1 MQLNSWDKKANV
13 TLYME
18 KRHVE
23 ALDRLAVSAGV
34 SRQWV
39 LREILE
45 KVLTSA
51 SLEVAPPRLN
61 L

>member
-1 MQLNSWDKKANV
+1 MQLNSWDKKVNV

-23 ALDRLAVSAGV
+23 ALDQLAASAGV

-45 KVLTSA
+45 KVLTSS

>member
-1 MQLNSWDKKANV
+1 MQLNSWDKKVNV

-18 KRHVE
+18 TRHVE
-23 ALDRLAVSAGV
+23 TLDQLAVSAGV